1 MLLTLDILGVT
12 KTLGVPGLGV
22 LSMFRANGFDTE
34 SWNFVKTAL
43 SYQIHG
49 LS

>member
-1 MLLTLDILGVT
+1 MLLTLHILGVT

-34 SWNFVKTAL
+34 SWIFVKTAL
-43 SYQIHG
+43 SYQVHG